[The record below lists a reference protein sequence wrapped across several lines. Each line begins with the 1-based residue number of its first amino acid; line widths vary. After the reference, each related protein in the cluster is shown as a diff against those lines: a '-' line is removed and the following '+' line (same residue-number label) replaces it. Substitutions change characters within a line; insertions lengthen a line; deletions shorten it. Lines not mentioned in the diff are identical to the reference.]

1 MAITSA
7 KAITSATKNKC
18 VCYNKAITSAYMYG
32 NTTNHILKIKIVN
45 ENIFQ
50 YTFCVYKNCWEN
62 IFFRP
67 EEAMFE
73 NWQKLVSSYKY

>member
-7 KAITSATKNKC
+7 KAITSATKRC
-18 VCYNKAITSAYMYG
+18 VYKIKAITSAYMYG
-32 NTTNHILKIKIVN
+32 NNTNHTQILEIIKK
-45 ENIFQ
+45 NIFPH
-50 YTFCVYKNCWEN
+50 TFCVLKNCWEN

-73 NWQKLVSSYKY
+73 NWQKLVSSNKN